1 VTSVP
6 AAKLRGYA
14 LLLAALVWGAIE
26 SACAEGTACL
36 VATHDEAASAHADR
50 LWRIED
56 GRIVD

>member
-1 VTSVP
+1 
-6 AAKLRGYA
+6 
-14 LLLAALVWGAIE
+14 LLADEPTSHQDVGSLALVWGAIE

>member
-1 VTSVP
+1 LLADEPTSHQD
-6 AAKLRGYA
+6 AGS
-14 LLLAALVWGAIE
+14 AALVWDAIE